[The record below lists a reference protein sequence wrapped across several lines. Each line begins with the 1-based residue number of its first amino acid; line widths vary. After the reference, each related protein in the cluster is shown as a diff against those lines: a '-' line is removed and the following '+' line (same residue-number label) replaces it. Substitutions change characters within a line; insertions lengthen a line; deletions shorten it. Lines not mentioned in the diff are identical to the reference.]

1 MVALCSEESFFIL
14 RYNAEYDGE
23 PDEVIFLLYNC
34 KLKPNFSQRMVTKTP
49 LKLSV
54 RQMKLSKLVSGLAI
68 ASFSQIH

>member
-23 PDEVIFLLYNC
+23 PDEVTFLLYNC
-34 KLKPNFSQRMVTKTP
+34 KLNFSQRMVTKTP